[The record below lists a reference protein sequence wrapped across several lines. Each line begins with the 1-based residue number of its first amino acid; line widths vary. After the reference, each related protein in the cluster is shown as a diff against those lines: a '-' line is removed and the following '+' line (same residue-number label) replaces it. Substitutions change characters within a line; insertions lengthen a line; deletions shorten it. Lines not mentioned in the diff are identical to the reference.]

1 MFNRIKELRKVLN
14 LNQQEFAKKI
24 GVGQSTLGMIEVGKR
39 TVNDRH
45 VKLICSEFNVN
56 EEWLRTGSGEMFNTT
71 EDLIE
76 LFGYMLNDM
85 TEIEK
90 DFMIK
95 YLRLPSQERQMVVK
109 YLKKL
114 TCD

>member
-1 MFNRIKELRKVLN
+1 MKERLKQLRKELE
-14 LNQQEFAKKI
+14 LNQENFGKKVSLSRTAVANMEI
-24 GVGQSTLGMIEVGKR
+24 GHR
-39 TVNDRH
+39 TVTNRTIQ
-45 VKLICSEFNVN
+45 LICSTFNVN
-56 EEWLRTGSGEMFNTT
+56 EEWLRTGNGEMFNIT

-95 YLRLPSQERQMVVK
+95 YLKLPSQERQMVVK